1 MLLNM
6 PLLALVV
13 AAYNIIVFI
22 TGPELGTAVLAQA
35 LPSGAVWA
43 LTVGDLLVA
52 IGLVLLYVEI
62 LKATRA
68 TTASVVDHAL
78 SMVVFVVCLLEFVL
92 VARCGTGTFF
102 LLTLV
107 TLFDVISGFTVS
119 ISTARRDIGLGDRV
133 G

>member
-1 MLLNM
+1 MLNT

-13 AAYNIIVFI
+13 AAYNVIVFI
-22 TGPELGTAVLAQA
+22 TGPELAAPLLNQTM
-35 LPSGAVWA
+35 PSGAVWT

-68 TTASVVDHAL
+68 TVASVVDHAL

-92 VARCGTGTFF
+92 VPRCATGTFF

-119 ISTARRDIGLGDRV
+119 ISTARRDIGVGDRI